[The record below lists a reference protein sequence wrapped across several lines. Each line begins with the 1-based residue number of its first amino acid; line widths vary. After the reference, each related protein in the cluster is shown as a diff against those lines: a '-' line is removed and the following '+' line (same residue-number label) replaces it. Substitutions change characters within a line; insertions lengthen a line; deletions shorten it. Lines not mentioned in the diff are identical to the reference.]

1 MYKILNCLKNVY
13 LEIIPPAVQKG
24 HNVTLLCHYDMEGA
38 PLYSVK
44 WYRGKHE
51 FYRYTP
57 SDSPQSKVFPL
68 HGISVD
74 KCSIHSTKS
83 DCLFRNLR
91 IKPAPDLLPNEKA
104 PWQNPIEYPPLTDR
118 SDYLTD
124 RGLTDRGLS
133 DRLDVCG
140 G

>member
-1 MYKILNCLKNVY
+1 MKVLNCLKNVY

-74 KCSIHSTKS
+74 RSPNNTVVAATLRARNKS
-83 DCLFRNLR
+83 QGHDCDVACCPRD
-91 IKPAPDLLPNEKA
+91 KP
-104 PWQNPIEYPPLTDR
+104 
-118 SDYLTD
+118 
-124 RGLTDRGLS
+124 
-133 DRLDVCG
+133 
-140 G
+140 

>member
-1 MYKILNCLKNVY
+1 MHTFGIIFGFVLLPFVCFRVLDCLKDVY

-24 HNVTLLCHYDMEGA
+24 HNVTLFCHYDMEGA

-51 FYRYTP
+51 YYRYTP

-74 KCSIHSTKS
+74 VSTFS
-83 DCLFRNLR
+83 TLLF
-91 IKPAPDLLPNEKA
+91 
-104 PWQNPIEYPPLTDR
+104 LTWFY
-118 SDYLTD
+118 SW
-124 RGLTDRGLS
+124 S
-133 DRLDVCG
+133 
-140 G
+140 

>member
-1 MYKILNCLKNVY
+1 MLVCIQFGFMLICVCFPVLNCLKNVY

-74 KCSIHSTKS
+74 DFHSVFQ
-83 DCLFRNLR
+83 LHR
-91 IKPAPDLLPNEKA
+91 IENPHYLSNE
-104 PWQNPIEYPPLTDR
+104 
-118 SDYLTD
+118 
-124 RGLTDRGLS
+124 
-133 DRLDVCG
+133 
-140 G
+140 